1 MAPRAREVRL
11 PQIYQSKASFSLTI
25 SLPLSEKV
33 KVLDL
38 IRKGKTSAEIAKIFG
53 KKGFSICELV
63 KKEKEIHASF

>member
-38 IRKGKTSAEIAKIFG
+38 IRKKLYDEAKTYSKN
-53 KKGFSICELV
+53 KCLSMKL
-63 KKEKEIHASF
+63 